1 MNRRYLL
8 ILVCLFLILG
18 GSCSSQNDK
27 DAEDV
32 ATPAKYI
39 YHPDWCSVGSFPSE
53 REDGQYWGISI
64 LDYDKEWYV
73 EEPQKHVV
81 IPVYDVPKDQTEY
94 VVKFPKTYEAE
105 VNGMYYEINFF
116 QEYYGYNDLIQV
128 HIKMTN
134 RLGCDVEYHS
144 AQKKIRFENENI
156 GYSIYPSHYR
166 DRDCISH
173 TTDPDILVL
182 KDGASLECEEIL
194 VCDPRVF
201 VPGDTITCI
210 ISPQFFEKWNEPGVL
225 IPVEVVKAD

>member
-81 IPVYDVPKDQTEY
+81 IPVYDVPKDQTVYE
-94 VVKFPKTYEAE
+94 VKFPNTY
-105 VNGMYYEINFF
+105 
-116 QEYYGYNDLIQV
+116 
-128 HIKMTN
+128 
-134 RLGCDVEYHS
+134 
-144 AQKKIRFENENI
+144 
-156 GYSIYPSHYR
+156 
-166 DRDCISH
+166 
-173 TTDPDILVL
+173 
-182 KDGASLECEEIL
+182 
-194 VCDPRVF
+194 
-201 VPGDTITCI
+201 
-210 ISPQFFEKWNEPGVL
+210 
-225 IPVEVVKAD
+225 